1 MTLNTDRL
9 LSHIKAL
16 ASTFSVSDMQY
27 VIVVILVELG
37 IPAKL
42 EGYHF
47 LKTAISL
54 YSEDSIRMV
63 SNGLYAT
70 VAKQYGRNISKELV
84 DRGIRD
90 AIRAGWE
97 NRAGRMWDC
106 YMAGTNCDKMKPPS
120 NHEFIAEIVR
130 VLELFVGL
138 RQAYE
143 REQWE
148 QEGRYAVEK

>member
-16 ASTFSVSDMQY
+16 ASTFSVSDIQY

-63 SNGLYAT
+63 SN
-70 VAKQYGRNISKELV
+70 
-84 DRGIRD
+84 
-90 AIRAGWE
+90 
-97 NRAGRMWDC
+97 
-106 YMAGTNCDKMKPPS
+106 
-120 NHEFIAEIVR
+120 
-130 VLELFVGL
+130 
-138 RQAYE
+138 
-143 REQWE
+143 
-148 QEGRYAVEK
+148 

>member
-9 LSHIKAL
+9 LEHIKSL
-16 ASTFSVSDMQY
+16 ARTFSVSDIQY
-27 VIVVILVELG
+27 VVVVILIELG

-54 YSEDSIRMV
+54 YCEDSIRMV
-63 SNGLYAT
+63 SNGLYAA
-70 VAKQYGRNISKELV
+70 VAKRHGKNVSKELV
-84 DRGIRD
+84 ERGIHD

-97 NRAGRMWDC
+97 NRAGRLWDC
-106 YMAGTNCDKMKPPS
+106 YFAGTGYDKMKPPS

-130 VLELFVGL
+130 VLDLFVGL
-138 RQAYE
+138 RKAYE
-143 REQWE
+143 KELWE
-148 QEGRYAVEK
+148 QEDRYAVKR

>member
-1 MTLNTDRL
+1 
-9 LSHIKAL
+9 
-16 ASTFSVSDMQY
+16 
-27 VIVVILVELG
+27 
-37 IPAKL
+37 
-42 EGYHF
+42 
-47 LKTAISL
+47 
-54 YSEDSIRMV
+54 
-63 SNGLYAT
+63 
-70 VAKQYGRNISKELV
+70 
-84 DRGIRD
+84 
-90 AIRAGWE
+90 
-97 NRAGRMWDC
+97 MWDC